1 MLNIIRNLL
10 LKIVDN
16 IDSKI
21 IESAIIYWFLDEDYV
36 EQHKV
41 LKYFKTM

>member
-21 IESAIIYWFLDEDYV
+21 IESAIIYLFLDEDYV

-41 LKYFKTM
+41 LKYFKTI